1 MRCCG
6 GLWRFLGQGQL
17 SRLGEVDEMSGVWF
31 AAPREMH
38 CPALWDGALV
48 GRFIQG
54 LVLLDSCSS
63 SSSNSFELYRRYGRN
78 KWVAMRGN
86 QLIYDGLWRCL
97 CPAVNGRALRR
108 AVSLKTPLVIQPARI
123 RPTVACARLN
133 QTRCGST
140 TSTNIDN
147 ETAVPRAA
155 AATTTQTKNEVP
167 REERLLTPTP
177 PTEGTLR
184 NASVDDIVAAL
195 VTIRDARGWS
205 FHGQEI
211 DRHARIIQLVKHL
224 LSARDQT
231 PSPFIY
237 ECMMDAMVD
246 PQGSVKGIR
255 KLLDDMASLKMKPTA
270 AMCHSALA
278 ALANHPDYALREEI
292 LDTMQEFWF
301 TIDTPAKQSVIL
313 GLLRDEQYELAYA
326 RLAEMIEQKAR
337 IDIWVYDIFIM
348 VFGKLGFV
356 EEMMLLLY
364 RRKNMESEDQAISSI
379 LYYALDVCSQAF
391 YLPGTQ
397 FAWNSVVRNSL
408 FQPADGIVENV
419 LATAA
424 RHGDASLATEAL
436 DMISQR
442 TRVLAYHYEAV
453 AEAFA
458 ATGDMA
464 GAFRILCI
472 MKKNGIRIVRGNTRA
487 VYEALR
493 RHPKMIADAES
504 ALRTMALDQE
514 LPVAVVS
521 VVIEAIA
528 ETHGTDAAI
537 PLYRDVSTLCGG
549 SEHAG
554 STTIQT
560 LIINSPDEETTRSL
574 VRDYTTNITEDDDP
588 IRNAH
593 VYSALVTKCAEANEL
608 DVAFRFANQLLQ
620 SMSSKDTDLG
630 WVKALVT
637 KAAEVEDKR
646 VWGVVDELRKDEEMG
661 ALVARMLRQMRITK
675 RADRM
680 RAV

>member
-1 MRCCG
+1 M
-6 GLWRFLGQGQL
+6 
-17 SRLGEVDEMSGVWF
+17 
-31 AAPREMH
+31 
-38 CPALWDGALV
+38 
-48 GRFIQG
+48 
-54 LVLLDSCSS
+54 
-63 SSSNSFELYRRYGRN
+63 
-78 KWVAMRGN
+78 
-86 QLIYDGLWRCL
+86 
-97 CPAVNGRALRR
+97 
-108 AVSLKTPLVIQPARI
+108 
-123 RPTVACARLN
+123 
-133 QTRCGST
+133 
-140 TSTNIDN
+140 
-147 ETAVPRAA
+147 
-155 AATTTQTKNEVP
+155 
-167 REERLLTPTP
+167 
-177 PTEGTLR
+177 
-184 NASVDDIVAAL
+184 DDIIAAL
-195 VTIRDARGWS
+195 VTIRDPRGWS

-211 DRHARIIQLVKHL
+211 DRHGRIIQLVKHL

-231 PSPFIY
+231 PGPFIY

-255 KLLDDMASLKMKPTA
+255 KLLEDMASQKLKPTA

-301 TIDTPAKQSVIL
+301 TIDTPAKQSVVL

-326 RLAEMIEQKAR
+326 RLTEMIEQKAL

-364 RRKNMESEDQAISSI
+364 RRKNIESEDEAISSI
-379 LYYALDVCSQAF
+379 IYYALDMCSQAF
-391 YLPGTQ
+391 YLPGTL

-458 ATGDMA
+458 ATGDMV

-472 MKKNGIRIVRGNTRA
+472 MKKNGIRIVRGNTRV

-493 RHPKMIADAES
+493 RHPKLIADAET
-504 ALRTMALDQE
+504 ALHTMALDQE
-514 LPVAVVS
+514 LPVAVVG

-528 ETHGTDAAI
+528 ETQGTDAAI

-549 SEHAG
+549 GEHAS

-560 LIINSPDEETTRSL
+560 LIINSPDEEITRSL
-574 VRDYTTNITEDDDP
+574 VKDYTANITEDDDP
-588 IRNAH
+588 VRNLH

-608 DVAFRFANQLLQ
+608 DLAFRFANQLLQ
-620 SMSSKDTDLG
+620 STGSQDKELG

-637 KAAEVEDKR
+637 KAAEAEDKR

-661 ALVARMLRQMRITK
+661 ALVARLLRQMRITK
-675 RADRM
+675 RADTLRG
-680 RAV
+680 V